1 MLSIKEMCN
10 IINKN
15 IIKYFFYL
23 GKFRKIGSKRSYSL
37 RIPKTKNNPL
47 IIRSLL
53 FFWSFLNEV

>member
-1 MLSIKEMCN
+1 MIIKEMCN

-23 GKFRKIGSKRSYSL
+23 GKFRKLGSKRFTRL
-37 RIPKTKNNPL
+37 RIPYPKNHPL